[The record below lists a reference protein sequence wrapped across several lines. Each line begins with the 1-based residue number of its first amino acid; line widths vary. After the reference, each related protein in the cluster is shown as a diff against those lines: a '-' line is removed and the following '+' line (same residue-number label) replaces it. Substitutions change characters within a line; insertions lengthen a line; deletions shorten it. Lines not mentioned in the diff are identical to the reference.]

1 MRTSQRQSQGVS
13 RFVSTCSVL
22 LVLCWL
28 AIAGWNLSKR
38 PEALDAFSVG
48 CVVVLAVI
56 PYLMPRVIAKV
67 VFWMKGG
74 SPTSEAIREMQAM
87 RVAKDDFQSVPSQS
101 QIETGLPE
109 AWSKLVQD
117 ADDLLLNLVA
127 EKAKSLQG
135 HKPTRAQVLEFL
147 KSLQRS
153 EFQPNQPKEASAPT
167 SQPVSE
173 PTATSTGR
181 KLPTRLVVTMEDGE
195 RIDRRAASDTFVE
208 TIEKLG
214 IERVRNLGNN
224 VGRFS
229 LISTSQSHEKQRKS
243 GRYYIMIHNTT
254 TAEKK
259 RLLETIASG
268 LGVKLKVETPVKD

>member
-1 MRTSQRQSQGVS
+1 MKNSQRRSQRGK
-13 RFVSTCSVL
+13 RFVSTCSFV

-28 AIAGWNLSKR
+28 SFAAWNLSKR

-48 CVVVLAVI
+48 LVIVVAIILHLLPKAVAKIVL
-56 PYLMPRVIAKV
+56 
-67 VFWMKGG
+67 WMSGD
-74 SPTSEAIREMQAM
+74 SRTSEAIREMQSM
-87 RVAKDDFQSVPSQS
+87 RADKDDFQPVPSQR

-109 AWSKLVQD
+109 AWSELVQG

-135 HKPTRAQVLEFL
+135 NKPTRAQVLEFL
-147 KSLQRS
+147 RSLQGV
-153 EFQPNQPKEASAPT
+153 EAQPKKAPAPP

-173 PTATSTGR
+173 LTATSPGR
-181 KLPTRLVVTMEDGE
+181 KPPTRLVVTLEDGE
-195 RIDRRAASDTFVE
+195 RIDRRAATDTFVE
-208 TIEKLG
+208 AVEKLG
-214 IERVRNLGNN
+214 IERVRSLGHN

-259 RLLETIASG
+259 RLLETIASE
-268 LGVKLKVETPVKD
+268 LGVKLKVETPVKE